1 MSQPLTPTALPR
13 APSAHLL
20 RERLHDALLGPTY
33 RLRLFCAPAGYGKTV
48 LLNDCMRRS
57 DADVRCLWLDLGGH
71 APTLAQFCRRLA
83 DGLGLPAQVADD
95 ADALLAHLQC
105 SKDHWWLAFDDF
117 PTDASVELNAWIDHL
132 LRSQAPVQLWV
143 SCRQRP
149 TWKLA
154 RLLLEGQLLELGA
167 NELAFTRDELETL
180 VGRLDP
186 LASAATTARLWQQ
199 TQGWCAG
206 VKLQLSAQ
214 VRNERA
220 GASWLREYLGGE
232 LLAPLS
238 GEERDLLLAAAYLPR
253 LSVDFC
259 QRLWPHGNAG
269 ALLRGLVQSESFF
282 MPVGSDGQ
290 WYRLLP
296 AVALALQGEL
306 CTASLNRLRLDTCRL
321 LCEDGFIDEAIELAL
336 CTQQPEMAASLME
349 RLTLDWMFSER
360 HLHTWLDWLT
370 RLPLRA
376 LDSSPNLI
384 YLNVRALLSV
394 WRLDDAQTYLARLAW
409 ATPQPKA
416 RNNNRLL
423 ANWQALQGT
432 LLGLSGDAQGAR
444 EHCQQALQHLELR
457 DWPSSF
463 LCYSTL
469 ARVAM
474 AAGEPEEAKALL
486 DSSLQLARRHGCI
499 ASEVLINADRIR
511 MLILCNE
518 WELAESVLQE
528 CFELV
533 ADDGGHHDLLLSRLM
548 LLRGELHLLRGNLPE
563 CENLLRAGLQRGIDS
578 SDPYVLHALVGL
590 SEAAACKGELEQA
603 HLHLRSAERHMQRCR
618 VSEGC
623 YKGLIDYQHMRL
635 MVRQQDWQAIVLLAR
650 KAIAEG
656 VGRLPPLHAP
666 SLPQRLQLILALA
679 ECGLGKRDHAA
690 TRLQAL
696 LETCEQMGFFSLLP
710 EAQVA
715 LVHVDQQR
723 GVRHPGQAPALVRT
737 SLLAGLTGLAG
748 ASLSATPGAQ
758 DGLTS
763 REFSV
768 LQLVA
773 HGLSNQEIS
782 EQLFISLNTV
792 KAHTVKINH
801 KLGVKR
807 RTQAVMRAKSLGM
820 LA

>member
-1 MSQPLTPTALPR
+1 MSQPLSPIVLPR
-13 APSAHLL
+13 APSAHLA
-20 RERLHDALLGPTY
+20 REQLQARLLGRAH
-33 RLRLFCAPAGYGKTV
+33 RLRLLCAPAGYGKTV
-48 LLNDCMRRS
+48 LLNDCMRRGN
-57 DADVRCLWLDLGGH
+57 DGVRCLWLDLGGH

-83 DGLGLPAQVADD
+83 DGLGLAPQAADD
-95 ADALLAHLQC
+95 ADALLAWLVC
-105 SKDHWWLAFDDF
+105 SKEHWWFAFDDF
-117 PTDASVELNAWIDHL
+117 PADAGAELNAWIDRL

-149 TWKLA
+149 AWKLA
-154 RLLLEGQLLELGA
+154 RLLLEGELLELGA
-167 NELAFTRDELETL
+167 RQLAFSRDELETL

-186 LASAATTARLWQQ
+186 LATSATTARLWQQ

-206 VKLQLSAQ
+206 VRLLLGAPD
-214 VRNERA
+214 RHERA
-220 GASWLREYLGGE
+220 GASWMREYLGGE

-238 GEERDLLLAAAYLPR
+238 AAQRTLLMGAAYLPR
-253 LSVDFC
+253 LSADFC
-259 QRLWPHGNAG
+259 QRLWPQGDTG
-269 ALLRGLVQSESFF
+269 ALLRGLLQSASFF
-282 MPVGSDGQ
+282 MPVGVDGQ

-306 CTASLNRLRLDTCRL
+306 PAPALNRLRLDACRL

-336 CTQQPEMAASLME
+336 CTQQPEMAVSLME

-376 LDSSPNLI
+376 LESSPSLI
-384 YLNVRALLSV
+384 YLNVRALLSS
-394 WRLDDAQTYLARLAW
+394 WRLDDAQVHIARLAW
-409 ATPQPKA
+409 ASPQPKA
-416 RNNNRLL
+416 RNNSRLL

-432 LLGLSGDAQGAR
+432 LAGLKGDGASAR
-444 EHCQQALQHLELR
+444 EHCRSALQHLELR

-474 AAGEPEEAKALL
+474 AAGEPEQARTLL
-486 DSSLQLARRHGCI
+486 DASLQLARRHGCI

-511 MLILCNE
+511 QLILCGE
-518 WELAESVLQE
+518 LELAESVLQE

-533 ADDGGHHDLLLSRLM
+533 AADGGSHDLLLSRLM
-548 LLRGELHLLRGNLPE
+548 LLRGELYLLRGDLPVSE
-563 CENLLRAGLQRGIDS
+563 SLLRTGLQHGIES
-578 SDPYVLHALVGL
+578 SDPYVLHALIGL
-590 SEAAACKGELEQA
+590 SEVAACKGELEQA

-618 VSEGC
+618 ASEAC
-623 YKGLIDYQHMRL
+623 YKGLVDYQHMRL
-635 MVRQQDWQAIVLLAR
+635 LARQHDWPAILPLAR
-650 KAIAEG
+650 KAIADS

-666 SLPQRLQLILALA
+666 SLPHRLQLLLALA
-679 ECGLGKRDHAA
+679 EAGVGKPDHAA

-696 LETCEQMGFFSLLP
+696 LDTCERVGFHSLVP

-715 LVHVDQQR
+715 LARIDQQR
-723 GVRHPGQAPALVRT
+723 GVPHPGDTPALVRS
-737 SLLAGLTGLAG
+737 SLLAGWVSQGGVLK
-748 ASLSATPGAQ
+748 LSASGPQ
-758 DGLTS
+758 DSLTS

-773 HGLSNQEIS
+773 NGLSNQEIS